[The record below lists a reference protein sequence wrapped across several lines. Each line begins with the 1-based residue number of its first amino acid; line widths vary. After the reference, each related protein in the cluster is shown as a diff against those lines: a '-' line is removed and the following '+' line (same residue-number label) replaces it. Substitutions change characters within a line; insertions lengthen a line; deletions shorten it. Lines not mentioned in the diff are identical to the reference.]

1 MNAYE
6 EVLYNCCSEETIGTY
21 INLNEEAKSKM
32 LEAIKDY
39 ILTQNTVQAFHQIDN
54 FPLEEESWLHE
65 KEITYICK
73 AINSGGSTVFLK
85 YFRGLLN
92 KLREWGAIKSRSS
105 MLLNHYFS
113 IDAAKKEPPGPDN
126 LLLTTSSDVITK
138 IDGTFTNF
146 SKLQQIFIQDLKL
159 FSTAKGQYLEGR
171 LISDPYPYIGIITY
185 LEDDN
190 GDYVMLDLYNMISL
204 GTNKWELA
212 EQKFPK
218 DIKLKIS
225 EPFYK
230 IFQDGNRGI
239 RVDSPNEI
247 LIEENNKINFTLI
260 RAQGKELFKQGE
272 FLSALKLYTDG
283 LGQLEDTA
291 GIILN
296 NRAQAEL
303 KLEENEEALLDSA
316 AALMFGDNEKA
327 RCRYNVA
334 IEKCGLIVSDVASI
348 QLTWEK
354 ALTKL
359 KNFGLCNLKSTKD
372 EANAL
377 YREGKY
383 EEAKLHY
390 TAALC
395 FPEAC
400 LLLNNIATVC
410 MKLKILQT
418 AIASASAC
426 LRIATDQ
433 RAIAK
438 ARFSMT
444 KSFWILGNFP
454 LAKLSAKDDS
464 SLKHFWEN
472 VAGPEL
478 QAKLILEER
487 AFRQMTCGQTLD
499 DDYLNTETEKEI
511 PGDFV
516 NTDMLQY
523 AYIKHKGRGMRAIS
537 DITAGELLVLDHPV
551 ALSSTG
557 ADAKGDDEFS
567 LAAVLNFSNDSSTL
581 KSECELANRILHLIN
596 FDGLLTKKLI
606 LLKTRRKAIHDEKL
620 PLVDLKWMAH
630 QNLSYEVLPFLPQH
644 PRIVGCDTD
653 KVSPT
658 LVRDLI
664 KVNTIEW
671 GGTHKHELTKE
682 KALFLLLSLFNHNDE
697 SNCRYARIGDSIAVH
712 SKRNI
717 KKNEEL
723 TI

>member
-1 MNAYE
+1 
-6 EVLYNCCSEETIGTY
+6 
-21 INLNEEAKSKM
+21 
-32 LEAIKDY
+32 
-39 ILTQNTVQAFHQIDN
+39 
-54 FPLEEESWLHE
+54 
-65 KEITYICK
+65 
-73 AINSGGSTVFLK
+73 
-85 YFRGLLN
+85 
-92 KLREWGAIKSRSS
+92 
-105 MLLNHYFS
+105 MLLNHYLS
-113 IDAAKKEPPGPDN
+113 TDAAKKQPAEPDHF
-126 LLLTTSSDVITK
+126 LFTTSSDVIIKT
-138 IDGTFTNF
+138 DETFTNF

-218 DIKLKIS
+218 GIKLKIS

-247 LIEENNKINFTLI
+247 LIEENKKIDFTLI
-260 RAQGKELFKQGE
+260 RAQGKQLFKQGE

-327 RCRYNVA
+327 KCRYNVA
-334 IEKCGLIVSDVASI
+334 IKKCGLIVSDVASI

-390 TAALC
+390 TAALR

-487 AFRQMTCGQTLD
+487 AFRKMTCGQTLD

-664 KVNTIEW
+664 KVNTIDW
-671 GGTHKHELTKE
+671 GGTPKHELTKE

-697 SNCRYARIGDSIAVH
+697 SNCRYARVGDSIAVH

>member
-1 MNAYE
+1 M
-6 EVLYNCCSEETIGTY
+6 
-21 INLNEEAKSKM
+21 
-32 LEAIKDY
+32 
-39 ILTQNTVQAFHQIDN
+39 
-54 FPLEEESWLHE
+54 
-65 KEITYICK
+65 
-73 AINSGGSTVFLK
+73 
-85 YFRGLLN
+85 
-92 KLREWGAIKSRSS
+92 
-105 MLLNHYFS
+105 
-113 IDAAKKEPPGPDN
+113 
-126 LLLTTSSDVITK
+126 
-138 IDGTFTNF
+138 
-146 SKLQQIFIQDLKL
+146 
-159 FSTAKGQYLEGR
+159 
-171 LISDPYPYIGIITY
+171 
-185 LEDDN
+185 
-190 GDYVMLDLYNMISL
+190 
-204 GTNKWELA
+204 
-212 EQKFPK
+212 
-218 DIKLKIS
+218 
-225 EPFYK
+225 
-230 IFQDGNRGI
+230 
-239 RVDSPNEI
+239 
-247 LIEENNKINFTLI
+247 
-260 RAQGKELFKQGE
+260 
-272 FLSALKLYTDG
+272 KLYTDG
-283 LGQLEDTA
+283 LGELEDTA

-334 IEKCGLIVSDVASI
+334 IKKCGLIVSDVASI

-671 GGTHKHELTKE
+671 GGTPKHELTKE
-682 KALFLLLSLFNHNDE
+682 KALFLLLSLFNHDDE